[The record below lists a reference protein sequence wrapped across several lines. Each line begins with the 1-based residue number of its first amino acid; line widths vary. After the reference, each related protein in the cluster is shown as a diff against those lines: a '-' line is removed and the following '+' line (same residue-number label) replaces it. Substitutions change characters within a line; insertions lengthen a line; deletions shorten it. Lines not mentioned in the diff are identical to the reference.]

1 MTLREALISPQVLS
15 AFIAGSFLAA
25 GWVFTHWLGQ
35 KRDRA
40 SRAERVRDVQRALF
54 AEIRAHV
61 AALRRHDLADY
72 GEVIALRIESEP
84 GFFPTI
90 PTEANDAIFR
100 AILPDIHVL
109 PRDTIDPLVLYYS
122 QLNVISAAV
131 ADLRALDAGKIG
143 PARTAALYRDYVT
156 FRLEALDLGQEAMIA
171 IANNMDGTGRKS
183 PPRAGINTPD
193 AGRSGQGSV

>member
-25 GWVFTHWLGQ
+25 GWVFTHWLSLR
-35 KRDRA
+35 RDRA
-40 SRAERVRDVQRALF
+40 NRAERVRDVQRALF

-61 AALRRHDLADY
+61 ATLRRHDLADY
-72 GEVIALRIESEP
+72 GEVIALRIEAEP
-84 GFFPTI
+84 GFFPTV

-131 ADLRALDAGKIG
+131 ADLRALDADRIG
-143 PARTAALYRDYVT
+143 PKRAAALYRDYIT

-183 PPRAGINTPD
+183 PLRAGVNTPD